1 MEEKAVFNA
10 ECQMFQGGKKK
21 MKTKKKWLVFPA
33 HSLVILKKARLRR
46 VNRTQVNH
54 MTQENHNLEK
64 YGSE

>member
-1 MEEKAVFNA
+1 
-10 ECQMFQGGKKK
+10 

-33 HSLVILKKARLRR
+33 HSLVIIKKARLRR